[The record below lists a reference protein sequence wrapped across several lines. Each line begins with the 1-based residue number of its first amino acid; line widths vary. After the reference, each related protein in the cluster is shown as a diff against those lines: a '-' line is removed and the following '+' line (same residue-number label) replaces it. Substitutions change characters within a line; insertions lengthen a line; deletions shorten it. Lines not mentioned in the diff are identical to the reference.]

1 MNILSEDY
9 LKRTFSSN
17 MRHRM
22 AQKSVSEN
30 ELRKITDISQ
40 SAINRIKNG
49 QVCPSLY
56 QAMIIAEALECSV
69 KDLTSDSFNDS
80 LVKEHNYVP
89 VIHTNSLLESDEAKV
104 LGFVES
110 DNDRESN
117 IVGFKVDQT
126 FNCKI
131 LNNDSIVMSS
141 IDDEHINDGDTILF
155 CLHRKYMIGTMQNRF
170 LKPID
175 NLSMTVDVNK
185 VNIIGKVVS
194 IETKYIKDKTAI
206 AAILSKL
213 NINASEI
220 IEKIKTSLSPHLA

>member
-1 MNILSEDY
+1 MNIISEDH

-22 AQKSVSEN
+22 GQKSISEN
-30 ELRKITDISQ
+30 ELGKITDISQ

-56 QAMIIAEALECSV
+56 QAMIIADALGCSI

-80 LVKEHNYVP
+80 LVKEHDYLP
-89 VIHTNSLLESDEAKV
+89 VIQANSLLDRDETKV
-104 LGFVES
+104 LGFVEN
-110 DNDRESN
+110 DNDWQSN
-117 IVGFKVDQT
+117 TVGFKVDQT

-155 CLHRKYMIGTMQNRF
+155 CLHRKYMIGTMQNKF

-175 NLSMTVDVNK
+175 NLSMTIDVDK

-194 IETKYIKDKTAI
+194 IETKYIKDKMTI
-206 AAILSKL
+206 NAILSKL
-213 NINASEI
+213 NINPSEI
-220 IEKIKTSLSPHLA
+220 IEKIKSSLNPHLA